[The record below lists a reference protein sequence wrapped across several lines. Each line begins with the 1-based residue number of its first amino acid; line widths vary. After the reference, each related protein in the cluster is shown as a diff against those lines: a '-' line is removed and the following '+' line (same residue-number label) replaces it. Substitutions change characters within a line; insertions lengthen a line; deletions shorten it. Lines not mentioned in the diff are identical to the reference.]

1 VKSIISPNEQ
11 LTPGLLYVGVAT
23 LSGSILARNRF
34 LLARL
39 LLPPAFLIVS
49 ANHFLPE
56 TSENLTSYLASLE
69 DTYLPALAQKHAIAN
84 AHTRMTWERIKD
96 ATHDGRA
103 WMNRGAESAVH
114 KVQDVTGL
122 KLRETFGWTHPVAP
136 KKAHDIGTM
145 VARTTRESKDVA
157 HKTFDDAKEKVDK
170 KVEETKKLV

>member
-23 LSGSILARNRF
+23 LSGSIFARNRF
-34 LLARL
+34 LPTRL
-39 LLPPAFLIVS
+39 LLPPALFIAS
-49 ANHFLPE
+49 ANYFLPQ

-69 DTYLPALAQKHAIAN
+69 DTYLPALAQKHDVAN

-103 WMNRGAESAVH
+103 WMKRGAESAVH

-122 KLRETFGWTHPVAP
+122 KLRETFGSVAP
-136 KKAHDIGTM
+136 KAEGKTHDILTVVERKM
-145 VARTTRESKDVA
+145 RESKDVA

-170 KVEETKKLV
+170 KVEEAKKLV